1 VRDQGAEPGTGKPQT
16 GREIIKLK
24 MPYPR
29 VEILFCTKCKWNLRA
44 AWYLQELLQTFGS
57 QLGEVALV
65 PAESGVFC
73 VNIDD
78 GEQAVRVWDRVAD
91 GGFPD
96 SKVLKQ
102 RVRDVIS
109 PDAQLG
115 HVDKHENKNNGVLIT
130 ECKNEDSGCK
140 ECEEAAAA

>member
-1 VRDQGAEPGTGKPQT
+1 
-16 GREIIKLK
+16 

-65 PAESGVFC
+65 PAESGVFR
-73 VNIDD
+73 VSIDD
-78 GEQAVRVWDRVAD
+78 GEQKVRVWDRVTD

-109 PDAQLG
+109 PGAQLG
-115 HVDKHENKNNGVLIT
+115 HVDKQENKNNGVLIT
-130 ECKNEDSGCK
+130 ECKNAEIGCK
-140 ECEEAAAA
+140 ECEETAAV